1 MSRVHLD
8 THALIWML
16 EESPKLGR
24 RAQGLVRDA
33 LSSDALAV
41 SAIVFWEAAMLVDK
55 RRLRLTEPPERW
67 RQIVLGIGI
76 AELPI
81 DGEIGVAAV
90 SLRGLHPDPTDRMIV
105 ATALSERATLI
116 TADRR
121 VLAWKGGL
129 KCHDAR
135 V

>member
-1 MSRVHLD
+1 MSRAHLD

-16 EESPKLGR
+16 EESPALGR
-24 RAQGLVRDA
+24 KAQGLVRDA
-33 LSSDALAV
+33 LSSDELAV
-41 SAIVFWEAAMLVDK
+41 SAIVFWEAAMLVAK
-55 RRLRLTEPPERW
+55 GRLRLAEPLEQW

-76 AELPI
+76 TELPV

-90 SLRGLHPDPTDRMIV
+90 ALRGLHPDPADRIIA
-105 ATALSERATLI
+105 ATAMFERATLV

-121 VLAWKGGL
+121 MLGWRGGL

-135 V
+135 M